1 MKRRMNFRS
10 TLMGGGTAKIAVFA
24 SFILLLALLSS
35 CRQVTV
41 VLPPDYSGEIT
52 VSGAPE
58 GNLEEGDS
66 FQLEIETGAPDSK
79 VTWVSSDPDVA
90 TVSPDGV
97 VTAVGPG
104 EAEITAQYKDKVS
117 EPVKVVVSGIAV
129 ESGFGTA
136 LSAGTSNKTI
146 TLKAYGDAKISD
158 IAKEPTI
165 NPSSGSLTR
174 IENPDGSISYT
185 IDPSSLSAGTE
196 YTIDFGGNPKSFT
209 FTYVTEE
216 VTVDVDGKDVVT
228 GIEPNKETVIDIS
241 SELKDDEEIAKITT
255 DDGTVIYD
263 VNNPEKTGEGYE
275 YNPDNKTLTV
285 PAGIEDKLTINAEKV
300 KVLLFD
306 ALLTTNG
313 RNYTRPTLNADN
325 LKGKYSK
332 PSEAYD
338 AVSNL
343 KFNRGIYIQLQ
354 SDFEKESLELKNI
367 QKPVTID
374 LNKHSWAKG
383 NPETAPGKAEYDR
396 IIRANVNP
404 GVYINII
411 DGTLCD
417 NNLTQ
422 GSDILGAA
430 LFVNSSASGTIAN
443 WCDGKRSTWTTANIY
458 DVTFSGNY
466 ADGGGAI
473 CLNGAV
479 ELNVFNSKFN
489 GNKSLSTKQGSETG
503 CGTAIYVW
511 SANSGIGEV
520 VNLYDCTFSGN
531 DGDGLL
537 SVEKNNT
544 ETLFNIFGGDFT
556 GNTLYTAPLMSI
568 YSFNIYGGNFNNSK
582 LSNDSG
588 NNNKMVI
595 NGGIMGT
602 LEINGDNPLTLAGGS
617 VGTLT
622 NDKDTD
628 KVCASVTL
636 GTANKV
642 EYVTYEGGTVNINS
656 PFKIDRN
663 GDVHYKFENGYD
675 RISGDEFNGSEFNP
689 EIRTF
694 NDRITVHFADG
705 TTVDLNKTETEG
717 SVEFK

>member
-1 MKRRMNFRS
+1 M
-10 TLMGGGTAKIAVFA
+10 
-24 SFILLLALLSS
+24 
-35 CRQVTV
+35 
-41 VLPPDYSGEIT
+41 
-52 VSGAPE
+52 
-58 GNLEEGDS
+58 
-66 FQLEIETGAPDSK
+66 
-79 VTWVSSDPDVA
+79 TWVSSDPDVA

-165 NPSSGSLTR
+165 SPSGSLTKKV
-174 IENPDGSISYT
+174 NPDGSISYT

-263 VNNPEKTGEGYE
+263 VNNPENTEDGYE
-275 YNPDNKTLTV
+275 YDPDNKTLTI
-285 PAGIEDKLTINAEKV
+285 PEGITSDLTINAEKV

-313 RNYTRPTLNADN
+313 RNYTRPIFKADN
-325 LKGKYSK
+325 LKGKY
-332 PSEAYD
+332 AHIDD
-338 AVSNL
+338 AITATGDMTFA
-343 KFNRGIYIQLQ
+343 KGIYFRLID
-354 SDFEKESLELKNI
+354 DFTEESFNFISAPSFE
-367 QKPVTID
+367 VTID
-374 LNKHSWAKG
+374 LNGHYLSKG
-383 NPETAPGKAEYDR
+383 DPNGSYYTRLINALIGEKGCF
-396 IIRANVNP
+396 
-404 GVYINII
+404 NII
-411 DGTLCD
+411 DGTLKD
-417 NNLTQ
+417 NNL
-422 GSDILGAA
+422 GANSDILGAA
-430 LFVNSSASGTIAN
+430 IYAVNTSKNNLNDNN
-443 WCDGKRSTWTTANIY
+443 WADSIEEWGVMNIF
-458 DVTFSGNY
+458 DVTFSNNY
-466 ADGGGAI
+466 ADCGGAI
-473 CLNGAV
+473 CINGAV
-479 ELNVFNSKFN
+479 QLNIFDSVFTDNRSSSTGGKNNSRPYGTGSAIFVYHTSYRGEIVNIYDSKFN
-489 GNKSLSTKQGSETG
+489 GNTGSNLFSMDST
-503 CGTAIYVW
+503 
-511 SANSGIGEV
+511 SGM
-520 VNLYDCTFSGN
+520 L
-531 DGDGLL
+531 
-537 SVEKNNT
+537 
-544 ETLFNIFGGDFT
+544 
-556 GNTLYTAPLMSI
+556 
-568 YSFNIYGGNFNNSK
+568 FNIYGGNFTGNTF
-582 LSNDSG
+582 SG
-588 NNNKMVI
+588 NGALMWISAFNIYGGDFTGNKAENLASGITNPSLLYVGGDGNASQRSDVSI
-595 NGGIMGT
+595 NGGI
-602 LEINGDNPLTLAGGS
+602 INGGSGSSSINLNNTDNHDRISFNGGS
-617 VGTLT
+617 ADSLVWSAGTNTPETYDLSQ
-622 NDKDTD
+622 KDLAL
-628 KVCASVTL
+628 ASVTL
-636 GTANKV
+636 TDPKQV
-642 EYVTYEGGTVNINS
+642 EYVTYAGGTVNINS

-694 NDRITVHFADG
+694 NVFLPSDKIGSIDRITVHFADG